1 MKNYVNQTNLY
12 IKKYLFIC
20 FFRSIPKWL
29 IWLKYLSWFMYSN
42 ELLNINQ
49 WENVN
54 ITDCNP
60 TENSELPCFPNGET
74 ILTFYGFESV
84 S

>member
-1 MKNYVNQTNLY
+1 M
-12 IKKYLFIC
+12 

-60 TENSELPCFPNGET
+60 TENSEIPCFSDGEQ

-84 S
+84 SFL